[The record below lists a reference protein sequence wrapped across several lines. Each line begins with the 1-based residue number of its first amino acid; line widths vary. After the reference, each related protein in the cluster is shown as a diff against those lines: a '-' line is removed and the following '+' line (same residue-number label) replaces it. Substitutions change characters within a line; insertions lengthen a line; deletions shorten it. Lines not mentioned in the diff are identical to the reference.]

1 VLYVM
6 LVSHGELALG
16 LHSALKMIAG
26 DRETVLSTS
35 LKDGMGAD
43 VYAAAVE
50 KLVAPVTAKDRI
62 VLMADLIGGSPLTT
76 AMKVL
81 ADKGLLA
88 QAQAFGGMNLPMAL
102 TAVLTG
108 ESCEPSAL
116 PDLLLAE
123 SRNAMQQFAL
133 EPEEDQEI

>member
-1 VLYVM
+1 MFYVM
-6 LVSHGELALG
+6 LVSHGELASG
-16 LHSALKMIAG
+16 LHSAMKMIAG
-26 DRETVLSTS
+26 DRETVLSIG
-35 LKDGMGAD
+35 LEDGLGAD
-43 VYAAAVE
+43 AYATAVE
-50 KLVAPVTAKDRI
+50 KLVAPITAEDRI
-62 VLMADLIGGSPLTT
+62 VLLADLIGGSPLTT

-88 QAQAFGGMNLPMAL
+88 QTQAFGGVNLPMAL

-108 ESCEPSAL
+108 EFCDPSTL

-123 SRNAMQQFAL
+123 SRNALQLFAL

>member
-1 VLYVM
+1 MFYVM
-6 LVSHGELALG
+6 LVSHGELASG

-26 DRETVLSTS
+26 DRETILSIG
-35 LKDGMGAD
+35 LKDGLGAD

-50 KLVAPVTAKDRI
+50 KLVAPITAEDRI
-62 VLMADLIGGSPLTT
+62 VLLADLIGGSPLTT

-88 QAQAFGGMNLPMAL
+88 QTQAFGGVNLPMAL

-108 ESCEPSAL
+108 EFCDPSTL

-123 SRNAMQQFAL
+123 SRNALQLFAL